1 MNIGALTWMGEF
13 SCMDLRRKDAD
24 VMPAGRGLDLP
35 LPLVQ

>member
-1 MNIGALTWMGEF
+1 
-13 SCMDLRRKDAD
+13 MDLRRKGAD